1 MNPNGLQKQVFQ
13 TEYRTGA
20 TNTPQELVKAS
31 LPNATRY
38 RRASGYFSSSVLDVF
53 QKEIFEFA
61 KSGGVIELMCSP
73 VMTSDDLEQIS
84 QGYEA
89 KQKASARMISNIE
102 EAINSG
108 QSELQLSFLATLIHC
123 SSLRLKIIFFT
134 KGNGIFHDKSGY
146 FLDHADQYVA
156 FTGSANDSAFGFS
169 GDGNFERLTVFTS
182 WSRADADR
190 CKETVQYV
198 DDLWFGLV
206 DGLDVFD
213 FPEIAKDL
221 LRKYTKEALSDFELA
236 FHAEDEATPRRKKLM
251 GHQKEALSNWKQ
263 ANRRGILKHATGS
276 GKTITAIAAIREHI
290 DTGKPAIVLVPSKL
304 LLEQWYEEIRQEI
317 DDPLILRCGAGHVSW
332 KRNQALSMALQNAVS
347 GDPGSI
353 VIAVNDSATSSD
365 FLNAVTN
372 HQNVL
377 LVSDEVHALGS
388 AKNSEIFEQ
397 DFAFRLGLSATPE
410 RFRDP
415 EGTSNIFRYFN
426 GIVEPEVT
434 LFDALK
440 AGRLVSYDYFPV
452 LSKLNVEEEERW
464 IEITN
469 RIINYMRA
477 RDLDSVVQSND
488 KVLQTLLINRSRIAK
503 KAEAKVDIVL
513 NILSERYQ
521 DGQHWLVYCEDTAQL
536 EEINQ
541 RLHEKHIE
549 PYIYTSIMEGSA
561 AEELR
566 AFSMRGG
573 ILLSIRCLDEGV
585 DIPKISHAII
595 AASSQN
601 PRQFIQRRGRVLRK
615 SEDKLNAVIF
625 DCIVT
630 PGGKAAHAKFDGLLL
645 SEIKRSLE
653 FATTAR
659 NAAAAEAVLRSI
671 LIKVGSD
678 PDSIFDEA
686 EGDQE
691 DD

>member
-1 MNPNGLQKQVFQ
+1 
-13 TEYRTGA
+13 
-20 TNTPQELVKAS
+20 
-31 LPNATRY
+31 
-38 RRASGYFSSSVLDVF
+38 
-53 QKEIFEFA
+53 
-61 KSGGVIELMCSP
+61 
-73 VMTSDDLEQIS
+73 
-84 QGYEA
+84 
-89 KQKASARMISNIE
+89 
-102 EAINSG
+102 
-108 QSELQLSFLATLIHC
+108 
-123 SSLRLKIIFFT
+123 
-134 KGNGIFHDKSGY
+134 
-146 FLDHADQYVA
+146 
-156 FTGSANDSAFGFS
+156 
-169 GDGNFERLTVFTS
+169 
-182 WSRADADR
+182 
-190 CKETVQYV
+190 
-198 DDLWFGLV
+198 
-206 DGLDVFD
+206 
-213 FPEIAKDL
+213 
-221 LRKYTKEALSDFELA
+221 
-236 FHAEDEATPRRKKLM
+236 
-251 GHQKEALSNWKQ
+251 
-263 ANRRGILKHATGS
+263 
-276 GKTITAIAAIREHI
+276 
-290 DTGKPAIVLVPSKL
+290 
-304 LLEQWYEEIRQEI
+304 
-317 DDPLILRCGAGHVSW
+317 
-332 KRNQALSMALQNAVS
+332 MALQNAVS

-561 AEELR
+561 AEGSCGHFQCEEGYCYRLG
-566 AFSMRGG
+566 ASMKALISRRFLMR
-573 ILLSIRCLDEGV
+573 LLLHP
-585 DIPKISHAII
+585 PKIPVNLFS
-595 AASSQN
+595 
-601 PRQFIQRRGRVLRK
+601 G
-615 SEDKLNAVIF
+615 
-625 DCIVT
+625 
-630 PGGKAAHAKFDGLLL
+630 
-645 SEIKRSLE
+645 
-653 FATTAR
+653 
-659 NAAAAEAVLRSI
+659 EA
-671 LIKVGSD
+671 GS
-678 PDSIFDEA
+678 
-686 EGDQE
+686 
-691 DD
+691 